1 VIIHSDQSTID
12 DFFGTIAKK
21 YPGLGNGAEG
31 VRIIRPYNRSMTG
44 TDYINFE
51 IRNFYKYPDSSLFN
65 MKTKDEISA
74 IVSSKTINSR
84 KDLRHLSKIQTFW
97 NKYRIEKG
105 INATFGF
112 KDGRLQV
119 K

>member
-1 VIIHSDQSTID
+1 MI
-12 DFFGTIAKK
+12 FFGTIAKK

-65 MKTKDEISA
+65 MKTKDKISA
-74 IVSSKTINSR
+74 IVSKDNQIQKKSSKFI
-84 KDLRHLSKIQTFW
+84 
-97 NKYRIEKG
+97 
-105 INATFGF
+105 
-112 KDGRLQV
+112 
-119 K
+119 

>member
-1 VIIHSDQSTID
+1 MHLDQAIID

-21 YPGLGNGAEG
+21 YPGFDNGAEG
-31 VRIIRPYNRSMTG
+31 ICIILSYSRSMNG
-44 TDYINFE
+44 TEFINFE
-51 IRNFYKYPDSSLFN
+51 MRNFFRDPNSSLFN

-84 KDLRHLSKIQTFW
+84 KNLRHLSKIQTFW
-97 NKYRIEKG
+97 NKYRAEKG
-105 INATFGF
+105 IETTFGF
-112 KDGRLQV
+112 KQGRLQV

>member
-1 VIIHSDQSTID
+1 MHLDQAIID
-12 DFFGTIAKK
+12 DFYSTIAKK
-21 YPGLGNGAEG
+21 YPGLDNGAEG
-31 VRIIRPYNRSMTG
+31 VRIILSYNRSMTG

-51 IRNFYKYPDSSLFN
+51 MRNFFRDPNSSSFN

-97 NKYRIEKG
+97 NKYRAEKG
-105 INATFGF
+105 IDKTFGF
-112 KDGRLQV
+112 KQGRLQV